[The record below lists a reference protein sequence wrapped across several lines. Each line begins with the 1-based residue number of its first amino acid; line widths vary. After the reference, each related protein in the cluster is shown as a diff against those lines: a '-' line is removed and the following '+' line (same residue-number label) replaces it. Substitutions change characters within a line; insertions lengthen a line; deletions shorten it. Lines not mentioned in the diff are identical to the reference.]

1 MMVNGPPIFRIGD
14 AQALSQDS
22 TDGEGFAAVTR
33 PRFSLQL
40 RERIV
45 SWHSGSYA
53 HWIARFSLQVRCGLL
68 KS

>member
-22 TDGEGFAAVTR
+22 TDGEGVAAVTR

-40 RERIV
+40 RERIIRLLALRQATTAKD
-45 SWHSGSYA
+45 A
-53 HWIARFSLQVRCGLL
+53 HVV
-68 KS
+68 